1 MLKRVEQSV
10 CKGKTRVCVIEAG
23 TAFSIAPANLIH
35 TPELPSRIFRP
46 TNRNNNLFDVL
57 VQATHRSRSRS
68 VSPQKKA
75 KTASNKTQVSSSSK
89 NSTFKKYKPT
99 LGELPGSEDLIVG
112 LLISESAKD
121 ESGLFSSSCD
131 FESI

>member
-23 TAFSIAPANLIH
+23 TAFSIAPTNSIH

-89 NSTFKKYKPT
+89 NSTFKDKPT
-99 LGELPGSEDLIVG
+99 LGELPGSEDLIVS

-131 FESI
+131 FKSI